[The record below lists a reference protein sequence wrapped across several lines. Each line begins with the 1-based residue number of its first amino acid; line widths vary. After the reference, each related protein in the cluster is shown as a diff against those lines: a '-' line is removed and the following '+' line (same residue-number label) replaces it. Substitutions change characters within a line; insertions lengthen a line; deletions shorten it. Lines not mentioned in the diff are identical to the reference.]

1 LRMSLT
7 DIKGLPR
14 RSRGRQLAATQ
25 AAYEPDIPEFAEFI
39 LEMHSR
45 LDFAVSARGWVY
57 IR

>member
-1 LRMSLT
+1 MSLT